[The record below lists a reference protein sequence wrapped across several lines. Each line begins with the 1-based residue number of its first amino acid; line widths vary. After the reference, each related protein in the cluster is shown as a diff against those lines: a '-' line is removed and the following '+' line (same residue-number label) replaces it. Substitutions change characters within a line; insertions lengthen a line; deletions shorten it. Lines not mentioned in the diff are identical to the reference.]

1 MESKNF
7 IIVTGLSG
15 AGKSL
20 TAKVLEDF
28 GYFCVDNLPPLLIP
42 KFAEIVAQAN
52 GNINKVA
59 LVSDVRGGQFFDHL
73 AKALK
78 TLEEMGFGYEILFLE
93 ATDEVLVRRYK
104 ESRRRHPLSLEGGI
118 LEGLELEKK
127 KLQDIKSNA
136 NKIIDTSSLGI
147 SEFKNVLAKWLE
159 QDEKERMLINIIS
172 FGYKHGL
179 PLDADLVFDVRF
191 LPNPYWI
198 DELRE
203 HFGSEQII
211 KDYLAKYPI
220 TNTFMNK
227 LNSFLLFLIPYYIKE
242 GKAQLSIA
250 IGCTGGKHRSV
261 SVADW
266 VGVFLRQRGYNSVVE
281 HRDITS
287 RSDDNG

>member
-1 MESKNF
+1 LESKNF

-73 AKALK
+73 AKALQ

-93 ATDEVLVRRYK
+93 ASDEVLVRRYK

-127 KLQDIKSNA
+127 KLQEIKSKA
-136 NKIIDTSSLGI
+136 NKIIDSSSLGI

-159 QDEKERMLINIIS
+159 QDEKDRMLINIIS

-198 DELRE
+198 DELRN
-203 HFGSEQII
+203 HIGSEQII
-211 KDYLAKYPI
+211 KDYLVKYPI

-227 LNSFLLFLIPYYIKE
+227 LNNFLLFLIPYYIKE

-266 VGVFLRQRGYNSVVE
+266 LGVSLRQRGYNSVVE
-281 HRDITS
+281 HRDVAS

>member
-1 MESKNF
+1 MVKLRTAFWLRGGIKLESKNF

-73 AKALK
+73 AKALQ

-93 ATDEVLVRRYK
+93 ASDEVLVRRYK

-127 KLQDIKSNA
+127 KLQEIKSKA

-159 QDEKERMLINIIS
+159 QDEKDRMLINIIS

-198 DELRE
+198 DELRN
-203 HFGSEQII
+203 HIGSEQII
-211 KDYLAKYPI
+211 KDYLVQK
-220 TNTFMNK
+220 
-227 LNSFLLFLIPYYIKE
+227 
-242 GKAQLSIA
+242 
-250 IGCTGGKHRSV
+250 
-261 SVADW
+261 
-266 VGVFLRQRGYNSVVE
+266 
-281 HRDITS
+281 
-287 RSDDNG
+287 